1 MIDLAIAIPTLARG
15 HAAKRD
21 SIVDAAALVFCR
33 EGFAGANID
42 LVAAEAGVSRQ
53 TIYNH
58 HGDKESLFV
67 AVVREIT
74 TRSNAMFFETLSQF
88 PDKPDDLEAE
98 LTAFAVRLRKNCVYN
113 REGRY
118 LRRLIQT
125 EGERYP
131 QLFADWREHG
141 PGKTWSALAARFARL
156 ALAGYLELDD
166 PDMAAR
172 HFMALIN
179 ADTQVA
185 CMLNEVPSPEEIDR
199 SARAAV
205 RAFLRAYGARR
216 EAARIETQQPASA

>member
-1 MIDLAIAIPTLARG
+1 MIDISVPAYTATRS

-21 SIVDAAALVFCR
+21 SILEAAANVFCR
-33 EGFAGANID
+33 EGFAGTNID

-53 TIYNH
+53 TVYNH
-58 HGDKESLFV
+58 HGDKENLFV
-67 AVVREIT
+67 AVVSEIT
-74 TRSNAMFFETLSQF
+74 ARSNAIFFDTLSQF

-141 PGKTWSALAARFARL
+141 PGRTWSALAARFARL

-166 PDMAAR
+166 PDVAAR

-185 CMLNEVPSPEEIDR
+185 CMLNEVPDPEEIER

-205 RAFLRAYGARR
+205 RAFLRAYGTRR
-216 EAARIETQQPASA
+216 ESLSAPARQPAT

>member
-1 MIDLAIAIPTLARG
+1 MPDLSIPALAVSRS

-21 SIVDAAALVFCR
+21 SILEAAALVFCR

-53 TIYNH
+53 TVYNH
-58 HGDKESLFV
+58 HGDKENLFV
-67 AVVREIT
+67 AVVRDVT
-74 TRSNAMFFETLSQF
+74 ARSNAIFFETLSRF
-88 PDKPDDLEAE
+88 PDKPADLEAE
-98 LTAFAVRLRKNCVYN
+98 LTAFAVRLRQDCIYN

-131 QLFADWREHG
+131 QLFADWREYG

-166 PDMAAR
+166 PDLAAR

-185 CMLNEVPSPEEIDR
+185 CMLKEVPARDEIER
-199 SARAAV
+199 SARSAV
-205 RAFLRAYGARR
+205 RAFLRAYGTRH
-216 EAARIETQQPASA
+216 AAAAEKPVTA

>member
-1 MIDLAIAIPTLARG
+1 MIDISAPAYPALRG

-21 SIVDAAALVFCR
+21 SILEAAANVFCR
-33 EGFAGANID
+33 EGFAGSNID

-53 TIYNH
+53 TVYNH
-58 HGDKESLFV
+58 HRDKESLFV

-74 TRSNAMFFETLSQF
+74 ARSNAIFFETLSQF
-88 PDKPDDLEAE
+88 PDKPEDLEAE
-98 LTAFAVRLRKNCVYN
+98 LTAFAIRLRKNCIYN

-131 QLFADWREHG
+131 QLFAGWREHG

-166 PDMAAR
+166 PDTAAR

-185 CMLNEVPSPEEIDR
+185 CLLNEVPAPEEIER
-199 SARAAV
+199 SARSAV
-205 RAFLRAYGARR
+205 RTFLRAYGARR
-216 EAARIETQQPASA
+216 EAAAEQSAAT